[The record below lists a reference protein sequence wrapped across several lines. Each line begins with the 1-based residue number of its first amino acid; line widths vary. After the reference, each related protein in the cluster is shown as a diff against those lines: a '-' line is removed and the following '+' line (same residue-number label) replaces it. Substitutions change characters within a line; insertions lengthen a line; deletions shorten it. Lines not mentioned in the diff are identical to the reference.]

1 MKNLDMDEMTS
12 DTATEG
18 IEKFYGKYRGTVENN
33 IDPLKMGRLL
43 VRVPDISMTPLSWA
57 MPCVPWAGL
66 QMGMY
71 VVPPINAGVW
81 VEFEQ
86 GDPDYPI
93 WVGCWWGSTPEI
105 PSIGSTSTTPGTSV
119 VVIQTA
125 TQSAVV
131 LSDVAIPPMQGPGV
145 MLVSGPSSITLD
157 ATGVTITAPKI
168 TLKGATVDI
177 NGVTDINQGALKI
190 T

>member
-1 MKNLDMDEMTS
+1 MRHLDMDEMFS
-12 DTATEG
+12 DSATDQ
-18 IEKFYGKYRGTVENN
+18 IEKFYGKYRGTVVNN
-33 IDPLKMGRLL
+33 IDPKRIGRLQ
-43 VRVPDISMTPLSWA
+43 VIVPDISMTVMSWA

-71 VVPPINAGVW
+71 VVPPIGAGVW
-81 VEFEQ
+81 IEFEQ

-93 WVGCWWGSTPEI
+93 WVGCWWGETPEL
-105 PSIGSTSTTPGTSV
+105 PSIGSTSTTPGTPV

-131 LSDVAIPPMQGPGV
+131 VSDVAIPPMKAPGV
-145 MLVSGPSSITLD
+145 MLMSSVSSITVD
-157 ATGVTITAPKI
+157 ATGITITAPKI
-168 TLKGATVDI
+168 TLKGAAIDVQGI
-177 NGVTDINQGALKI
+177 TDINNGALKV